1 MEGPRHRLPRAERTR
16 RALEIAGL
24 HAGLAHRRDLLR
36 AGVTRADVRTEVSAG
51 RWATAG
57 RHTVCVTAGLPLSG
71 EALLWQ
77 AVWESGSGAVLDGAS
92 ALVAGGL
99 TGFSP
104 DRIDVAVPA
113 NHRIH
118 RLDGVRVHRRRVI
131 GPTRRA
137 GIPRTAPEWAALR
150 AAGWARSDR
159 AAVLVL
165 CLVVQQRLVL
175 PARLLEAWN
184 DAPRRS
190 RWRLLD
196 VSIPDICDGAQSLGE
211 LDFTGLCRARGLPPP
226 SRQVVRRGA
235 RGRVYLDAAWED
247 IGLVVEV
254 DGGHHLLALAP
265 IDDALRQNDV
275 TLSGDV
281 VLRIPVLGL
290 RLTPDSFMDQV
301 VRAHAL
307 LTARAA

>member
-1 MEGPRHRLPRAERTR
+1 MAEFSYRGIQMVMDAPDTNRPYAPPSNVMTVLHRFQTR
-16 RALEIAGL
+16 NI
-24 HAGLAHRRDLLR
+24 
-36 AGVTRADVRTEVSAG
+36 
-51 RWATAG
+51 
-57 RHTVCVTAGLPLSG
+57 
-71 EALLWQ
+71 
-77 AVWESGSGAVLDGAS
+77 
-92 ALVAGGL
+92 
-99 TGFSP
+99 P